1 MLSLVIAIHQQ
12 QDTDMQSTVQPKRWA
27 RYGLADIFGGPK
39 VLDSKI
45 IVYLRNFGEKIIAL
59 AKIMLWEMNN
69 WIWQVAEIQG

>member
-1 MLSLVIAIHQQ
+1 MNPPQVLKTVPKIIRNTSSHFYTLG
-12 QDTDMQSTVQPKRWA
+12 SCTVQPKRWA

-59 AKIMLWEMNN
+59 AKFML
-69 WIWQVAEIQG
+69 

>member
-1 MLSLVIAIHQQ
+1 MLFCRSFLHEGVFCDANMGVVR
-12 QDTDMQSTVQPKRWA
+12 TELATPFYSCTVQPKRWA

-59 AKIMLWEMNN
+59 AKFML
-69 WIWQVAEIQG
+69 